1 MPGKRDQ
8 PEDVIKRLAG
18 RGEETL
24 HKLAELPGGS
34 KALKAFNDLR
44 GRVDEL
50 GKRMRGVEQL
60 EARIE
65 KLEREVASLK
75 RTRKAA
81 SPKAPAKKP
90 PTPKT

>member
-8 PEDVIKRLAG
+8 SEDVIKRLAG

-24 HKLAELPGGS
+24 HKLADLPGGS

-44 GRVDEL
+44 GRVDEM
-50 GKRMRGVEQL
+50 GKKVRGVEQL

-81 SPKAPAKKP
+81 APKAPAKKP
-90 PTPKT
+90 PPSKA